1 MALAFIPGYLGDQ
14 IPWAILARSA
24 ILQGLSHVYA
34 LTLAEPLL
42 GVYPPLYHYLL
53 ALVGTIY
60 QGLFSSSFTIYTFPL
75 NLLLKGIPILGDCL
89 VGMLIYIGVRRL
101 AGEKNAVIAIIA
113 FIINPAIIYTSA
125 YWGMFGDSLYTFCV
139 LLSLLAIC
147 SGKTNLACIAIIAGV
162 SIKPQAVV
170 YLPIIMLAIFKVTKL
185 HKWYQVG
192 IVGIMTLGSIWLP
205 FILSGTVSEA
215 IAALRQTI
223 GLSPVLSANAH
234 NFWYLFSQGN
244 SWVSDAVPLIGPL
257 TARTLGLVS
266 FSIIYAYILYT
277 SWRSP
282 FTGKRLFSDTA
293 YIAFNFF
300 ILNTEMH
307 ENYLF
312 PTVTLLTFSFWQ
324 SKFLKAALFIITIT
338 SLANMAL
345 HDPLL
350 KPSYWLPLITVSR
363 LTILNS
369 GINLAVFIIWTYIII
384 HGSYTTSTPYPS
396 SQATE
401 FRDAT

>member
-1 MALAFIPGYLGDQ
+1 MKQRVISSISVSHTIFGVSIFIGRSLRMALAFIPGYLGDQ

-24 ILQGLSHVYA
+24 IFQGLSHVYA
-34 LTLAEPLL
+34 LTLSEPLL

-139 LLSLLAIC
+139 LLSLLSIC

-162 SIKPQAVV
+162 SIKPQEVV
-170 YLPIIMLAIFKVTKL
+170 YLPIIMFAIFKVTKL

-192 IVGIMTLGSIWLP
+192 IVGIMTLGAIWLP

-277 SWRSP
+277 SWSSP
-282 FTGKRLFSDTA
+282 FTGKRRFSD
-293 YIAFNFF
+293 N
-300 ILNTEMH
+300 
-307 ENYLF
+307 
-312 PTVTLLTFSFWQ
+312 
-324 SKFLKAALFIITIT
+324 
-338 SLANMAL
+338 
-345 HDPLL
+345 
-350 KPSYWLPLITVSR
+350 
-363 LTILNS
+363 
-369 GINLAVFIIWTYIII
+369 
-384 HGSYTTSTPYPS
+384 
-396 SQATE
+396 
-401 FRDAT
+401 